1 MFIIIYYINLIIS
14 YVLGEIFMKRYN
26 RLITAINE
34 GQKLKMEARER
45 QDKVLMEEMHQNE
58 IKELQKLNSEFKFDF
73 SVEQR

>member
-1 MFIIIYYINLIIS
+1 
-14 YVLGEIFMKRYN
+14 MKRYN

-58 IKELQKLNSEFKFDF
+58 IKE
-73 SVEQR
+73 

>member
-1 MFIIIYYINLIIS
+1 
-14 YVLGEIFMKRYN
+14 MKRYN